1 MAFISTFE
9 ADMVDPNWEAFNFIS
24 YCRSTDFPAL
34 PPPFL
39 RMISILFFPDGCDHP
54 IDVSEHSNFEYAQ
67 ELRELLPTESQKGN
81 LTREDIES
89 AFLRLA
95 LNYARRTTRLQLYGN
110 RMFRTVLAHQI
121 FRTRVR
127 QVFSNCIIVTMGA
140 GTSCVSFG
148 IF

>member
-9 ADMVDPNWEAFNFIS
+9 ADMLEPNWEAFNFIS

-39 RMISILFFPDGCDHP
+39 RTISILFFPNGCDHP
-54 IDVSEHSNFEYAQ
+54 IDVSEHSNFKYAQ
-67 ELRELLPTESQKGN
+67 ELRELLPKESQKGN
-81 LTREDIES
+81 LTREDVES

-110 RMFRTVLAHQI
+110 RMFRTVLAHHI

-127 QVFSNCIIVTMGA
+127 QVFSHCIMVTICA
-140 GTSCVSFG
+140 GTS
-148 IF
+148 